1 MDLTEAPTKQLV
13 EELRKREGVTSK
25 DIGYNE
31 PILLEDDD
39 INTGPGVL
47 IFVYN

>member
-1 MDLTEAPTKQLV
+1 MNLTKVSTKQLV
-13 EELRKREGVTSK
+13 EELRKREGVTST

-39 INTGPGVL
+39 INTGPGIL
-47 IFVYN
+47 IFVYD